1 MSLNSDQV
9 DEIILQAKASPV
21 FLEESEGFTCK
32 KQDYKERLGRK
43 KSGDFVW
50 KREGDCSLLSEAKY
64 TVMIAVRGEKSPG
77 RLKTF

>member
-1 MSLNSDQV
+1 MDAEWRGLSVSNSLVISDPHHPRLRMSLNSDQV

-43 KSGDFVW
+43 KSGDFV
-50 KREGDCSLLSEAKY
+50 
-64 TVMIAVRGEKSPG
+64 
-77 RLKTF
+77 